1 MEKGKI
7 IITAVL
13 AAISSFL
20 GVLYIPVMLLVLFNV
35 IDYITGLMAA
45 KNRGQKISSYVGI
58 HGIAKK
64 VAMYLLVMVSWGI
77 DVLLIETADMLK
89 IQHPLKFAIACVVAI
104 WLVLNEALSIL
115 ENIVDIGAPVPPF
128 LKPIIENLKT
138 KVEAEVEAKEE
149 EE

>member
-77 DVLLIETADMLK
+77 DVLLIETADMLG

>member
-1 MEKGKI
+1 MDKVKV

-35 IDYITGLMAA
+35 IDYLTGLMAA
-45 KNRGQKISSYVGI
+45 KNRGQKISSYQGI

-64 VAMYLLVMVSWGI
+64 VAMYLLIMVGWGI
-77 DVLLIETADMLK
+77 DMLLISTGEMLGVES
-89 IQHPLKFAIACVVAI
+89 PLKFAIACVVAV
-104 WLVLNEALSIL
+104 WLVLNEALSII
-115 ENIVDIGAPVPPF
+115 ENMVDMGVPMPPF
-128 LKPIIENLKT
+128 LKPLIERIKT
-138 KVEAEVEAKEE
+138 KIEEQAEE